1 MRGGCRCGNI
11 QLDWRSVD
19 LSIVPRACACDFC
32 RTRSVLW
39 VGKAGTE
46 VRVLIRMARHHRVLT
61 QGTGTAR
68 FHECGHCDTLV
79 LASCGIDGLCHG
91 VLNANCLVNPAGF
104 AAPVPLV
111 LADEPLAERLE
122 RRRRNWCCPVLFD
135 VVGP

>member
-32 RTRSVLW
+32 RTRAVLW

-46 VRVLIRMARHHRVLT
+46 
-61 QGTGTAR
+61 TAR

-135 VVGP
+135 VAGP